1 LRQGTADGTITR
13 MDFDF
18 SADQNA
24 LRAAVR
30 DTLAREAPR
39 DYVRRMIDDERG
51 FTDEMWAEIAELGW
65 TGLLVAE
72 EHGGLGLGLVDM
84 DVVLE
89 EMAQLPLPGPFLSSA
104 VFATIAATRLGATEL
119 LADLASGAKRGTLA
133 VDEIGTAGDPLAN
146 LQTRASEAGDGWVL
160 DGLKPTVL
168 DGHTA
173 DWAIVIAQA
182 PDGVAAFLVDAP
194 GATLVPGLDPT
205 RKIAR
210 LEMVS
215 RPAQRLGGAGDQ
227 SDVLRRILDDCD
239 IALCSELIGAC
250 DRAFALAA
258 DYAKVRVQFGR
269 PIGTFQAIKH
279 IAADMV
285 KDATLTRVGTHYA
298 AWTSDTDAPDREV
311 ATAMAKAWAAEAA
324 VRLTG
329 DCIQI
334 HGGVGFTWDND
345 SHLFYKRA
353 KANDLML
360 GRQGWQRRRV
370 ADLVLGEP
378 PALQPA

>member
-1 LRQGTADGTITR
+1 

-39 DYVRRMIDDERG
+39 DYVRRMIEDDRG
-51 FTDEMWAEIAELGW
+51 FSDAMWAATSDLGW
-65 TGLLVAE
+65 TALLVPE
-72 EHGGLGLGLVDM
+72 EHGGLGLGLVDL

-89 EMAQLPLPGPFLSSA
+89 EMGQVPLPGPFLSSA
-104 VFATIAATRLGATEL
+104 VFATIAAVRLGATEL
-119 LADLASGAKRGTLA
+119 LADLASGAKRGTIA
-133 VDEIGTAGDPLAN
+133 VDEIGTAGDPLAG
-146 LQTRASEAGDGWVL
+146 LQTRATQSSDGWLL
-160 DGLKPTVL
+160 DGLKPAVL

-173 DWAIVIAQA
+173 DWAIVVAQA
-182 PDGVAAFLVDAP
+182 PDGVAAFLVDEP
-194 GATLVPGLDPT
+194 GAELVPGFDPT

-215 RPAQRLGGAGDQ
+215 RPARRIGPAGDQ
-227 SDVLRRILDDCD
+227 TAVLRRVLDDCD
-239 IALCSELIGAC
+239 IALCAELVGVC

-285 KDATLTRVGTHYA
+285 KDSTLTRVGTHYA
-298 AWTSDTDAPDREV
+298 AWASDTDAPDREV

-324 VRLTG
+324 VRVTG

-334 HGGVGFTWDND
+334 HGGVGFTWEND

-360 GRQGWQRRRV
+360 GRQGWQRHRV
-370 ADLVLGEP
+370 ADLVLGPP